1 MSPAPHL
8 GSDLEKETNNG
19 DLNFSTPTR
28 VLTES
33 SLPLD
38 EINDGDMLPSNAG
51 YSAAQFIKSRESDFL
66 KSNPASE
73 PGTMKTY
80 YQKLLKMDWL
90 RTPEDLKQNSD
101 KVNRSTKD
109 GIDSLFRYQEK
120 WNSDESGG
128 TFNGKKRAAYKSLIM
143 PHVTKGAGSR
153 KSGKTNE
160 LIEYPEVI
168 GKTMDLL
175 PYDVQMFFLMTALS
189 GARTTQLY
197 RLFEA
202 PLKIRKKDGFF
213 MVDAG
218 EVGQGHKLATFFFF
232 PDFVLPVVENFKV
245 LRGSGRKNPETAYN
259 DVVNDFS
266 TIIDKTLPC
275 NLSSLRKFAK
285 GVLNKAGVDDNA
297 GEYTQ
302 GRIPAGVG
310 AKSYDNLRVKAIDE
324 YPKTLGMWEELVP
337 VPEWMLS
344 AEGIK
349 EKMKLV
355 DPSTG
360 KKTEGRVKQAA
371 APKKNPGRSQLTKE
385 KREWIIKLHKE
396 KTTLRDIAK
405 ITGSGRETVSKVVKE
420 YGG

>member
-1 MSPAPHL
+1 LS
-8 GSDLEKETNNG
+8 SDLEKETNYG
-19 DLNFSTPTR
+19 DSNFSTPTR

-33 SLPLD
+33 SLPLE
-38 EINDGDMLPSNAG
+38 EIKDGDMLPSNRG
-51 YSAAQFIKSRESDFL
+51 YSIAEFIKSRESDFL

-90 RTPEDLKQNSD
+90 RVPNDLKENPEKIS
-101 KVNRSTKD
+101 RSTKD

-120 WNSDESGG
+120 WNDDESTG

-168 GKTMDLL
+168 GKTMELL

-189 GARTTQLY
+189 GARTTQLF
-197 RLFEA
+197 RLFDS
-202 PLKIRKKDGFF
+202 PLKIRRKDGFF
-213 MVDAG
+213 MIDAG

-232 PDFVLPVVENFKV
+232 PDFMLPAVENYKNM
-245 LRGSGRKNPETAYN
+245 RGSGRKNPETAYN

-310 AKSYDNLRVKAIDE
+310 AKSYDNLKVKAIDE
-324 YPKTLGMWEELVP
+324 YPKTLGMWESFIP
-337 VPEWMLS
+337 VPEWMLT
-344 AEGIK
+344 AAGII

-355 DPSTG
+355 NPSTG
-360 KKTEGRVKQAA
+360 KKTEGVPVKKTPQ
-371 APKKNPGRSQLTKE
+371 PKNSGRAQISKE
-385 KREWIIKLHKE
+385 KKDMIIKLHKE
-396 KTTLRDIAK
+396 KTTVRDIAK
-405 ITGSGRETVSKVVKE
+405 ITGSGRETVSKIIKE
-420 YGG
+420 YSKQ

>member
-1 MSPAPHL
+1 M
-8 GSDLEKETNNG
+8 GSDLEKETNNS
-19 DLNFSTPTR
+19 DSNFSTPTR

-38 EINDGDMLPSNAG
+38 EIKDGDMLPSNRG
-51 YSAAQFIKSRESDFL
+51 YSIAEFITSRESDFL

-90 RTPEDLKQNSD
+90 RVPNDLKENSD

-109 GIDSLFRYQEK
+109 GIDALYKYQEK
-120 WNSDESGG
+120 WNKEESGR
-128 TFNGKKRAAYKSLIM
+128 TFNGYRRADFKDLIM
-143 PHVTKGAGSR
+143 PHITKGTGSR
-153 KSGKTNE
+153 KGGKTNE

-168 GKTMDLL
+168 GQTMDLL
-175 PYDVQMFFLMTALS
+175 PYDVQMFYLMTAYS

-197 RLFEA
+197 RLFDS

-232 PDFVLPVVENFKV
+232 PDFVLPVVENYKNM
-245 LRGSGRKNPETAYN
+245 RGEGRKEPGTAYN
-259 DVVNDFS
+259 DIVNDNS
-266 TIIDKTLPC
+266 TIIDPTLPC

-310 AKSYDNLRVKAIDE
+310 AKAYDNLRVKAIDE

-337 VPEWMLS
+337 VPEWMLT
-344 AEGIK
+344 ATGIK

-360 KKTEGRVKQAA
+360 KKTEGQVKQAA
-371 APKKNPGRSQLTKE
+371 VPKKNPGRSQLTKE
-385 KREWIIKLHKE
+385 KREWIIRLHKE
-396 KTTLRDIAK
+396 NRTLRDIAK

-420 YGG
+420 YDRK